1 MPWHT
6 GFAVGGWAAGADG
19 LGATLGLLLVTT
31 SFIVFLWSVVG
42 LIRPAWG
49 RLPGRAAALG
59 IWLLSVALFVAGSA
73 MLPDAPDT
81 GLRNTQ
87 PAERSQATGSQRQ
100 SAPRADRTVTAAEY
114 ARLAT
119 GMTYR
124 QAVEIIGFEGEELS
138 RSEIAGITTV
148 MYQWTNPGFSGANMN
163 AMFQDGGLIQ
173 KAQFG
178 LE

>member
-1 MPWHT
+1 MT
-6 GFAVGGWAAGADG
+6 IGAAM
-19 LGATLGLLLVTT
+19 VTA

-49 RLPGRAAALG
+49 RLPSRTAAFG
-59 IWLLSVALFVAGSA
+59 IWLLSVALLVAGAA

-81 GLRNTQ
+81 GLRSTQ
-87 PAERSQATGSQRQ
+87 PAESAATGNQWQ

-148 MYQWTNPGFSGANMN
+148 LYQWMNPGFSGANMN
-163 AMFQDGGLIQ
+163 AMFQDGRLVQ

-178 LE
+178 LD

>member
-1 MPWHT
+1 MGP
-6 GFAVGGWAAGADG
+6 
-19 LGATLGLLLVTT
+19 LLVTV
-31 SFIVFLWSVVG
+31 SFVVFLWAVVG

-49 RLPGRAAALG
+49 RLPGRAAAVG
-59 IWLLSVALFVAGSA
+59 VWVLSVVLLVAGSA
-73 MLPDAPDT
+73 MLPDIPDT
-81 GLRNTQ
+81 SPRSTQ
-87 PAERSQATGSQRQ
+87 PTERPQATTSRQ
-100 SAPRADRTVTAAEY
+100 AAPPPRADRTVTAAEY
-114 ARLAT
+114 ARLTT

-148 MYQWTNPGFSGANMN
+148 MYQWTNRGFSGANMN
-163 AMFQDGGLIQ
+163 AMFQDGRLIQ

>member
-1 MPWHT
+1 MGP
-6 GFAVGGWAAGADG
+6 
-19 LGATLGLLLVTT
+19 LLVTA
-31 SFIVFLWSVVG
+31 SFIVFLWAVVG

-49 RLPGRAAALG
+49 RLPGRAAAVG
-59 IWLLSVALFVAGSA
+59 VWLLSVVLLVAGSA

-81 GLRNTQ
+81 GTQ
-87 PAERSQATGSQRQ
+87 SARPAGRSQATAGQRQ
-100 SAPRADRTVTAAEY
+100 VAPSRADRTVTAAEY
-114 ARLAT
+114 ARLTT

-148 MYQWTNPGFSGANMN
+148 MYQWTNRGFSGANMN
-163 AMFQDGGLIQ
+163 AMFQDGRLIQ

>member
-1 MPWHT
+1 MGP
-6 GFAVGGWAAGADG
+6 
-19 LGATLGLLLVTT
+19 LLVTA
-31 SFIVFLWSVVG
+31 SFIVFLWAVVG

-49 RLPGRAAALG
+49 RLPGRAAAFG
-59 IWLLSVALFVAGSA
+59 VWLLSVVLLVAGGA

-81 GLRNTQ
+81 GARSTQ
-87 PAERSQATGSQRQ
+87 PAGRSRTTTGQRQ
-100 SAPRADRTVTAAEY
+100 AAPSRADRTVTAAEY
-114 ARLAT
+114 ARLTT
-119 GMTYR
+119 GMSYQ
-124 QAVEIIGFEGEELS
+124 QAVGIIGFEGEELS

-163 AMFQDGGLIQ
+163 AMFQDGRLVT

>member
-1 MPWHT
+1 MT
-6 GFAVGGWAAGADG
+6 IGAAM
-19 LGATLGLLLVTT
+19 VTA

-49 RLPGRAAALG
+49 RLPSRTAAFG
-59 IWLLSVALFVAGSA
+59 IWLLSVALLVAGSA

-81 GLRNTQ
+81 GLRSTQ
-87 PAERSQATGSQRQ
+87 PAESAGTGTGSQRQ
-100 SAPRADRTVTAAEY
+100 SAPRADRTRTVTAAEY

-163 AMFQDGGLIQ
+163 AMFQDGRLVQ

-178 LE
+178 LD